1 MKIINFLIPV
11 SLVVTAL
18 ISIKVV
24 YSRTSKLQGEFK
36 ATQIQ
41 RVREVGSHTI
51 VDGFRSS
58 PASGLDNWLTSS
70 KECPNIAGAFQRPGD
85 NLIIYW
91 NQDGCNISSDAPSS
105 GFDHEVKGK
114 WVGTHFDTT
123 TKRRNIQ
130 NGCTTLMYGKVY
142 KLSESQLRTVVYGS
156 DGRCDL
162 PANFT
167 EDSVLIRR

>member
-18 ISIKVV
+18 ISIEAA
-24 YSRTSKLQGEFK
+24 YSKTSKLHGEFK

-41 RVREVGSHTI
+41 RVREAGSHM
-51 VDGFRSS
+51 VADVFRSS
-58 PASGLDNWLTSS
+58 QSSGLDNWLRRS

-105 GFDHEVKGK
+105 GFEHEVKGK
-114 WVGTHFDTT
+114 WTGAHFDVTT
-123 TKRRNIQ
+123 RRRNIQ
-130 NGCTTLMYGKVY
+130 NECTTLMYGRVY
-142 KLSESQLRTVVYGS
+142 KLDESSLRTEVYGS

-162 PANFT
+162 PANYT
-167 EDSVLIRR
+167 ESSVWIRR